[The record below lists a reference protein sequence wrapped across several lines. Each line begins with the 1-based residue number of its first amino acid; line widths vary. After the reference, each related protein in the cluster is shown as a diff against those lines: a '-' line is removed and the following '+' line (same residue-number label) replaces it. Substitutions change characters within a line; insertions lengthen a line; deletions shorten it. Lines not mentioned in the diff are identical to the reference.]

1 MASPEVCKALPTM
14 TWSNSA
20 GSTLLLSIAARA
32 ARAPSSMAERSRSAP
47 PPRPRRGGPGPR
59 AGGRRDRAAPRR
71 SAPWGCGRRPGERC
85 RAAPWAVR
93 VLGSVDDHGVA
104 FLAGFLERDFHAVDD
119 VGDDIERVVIG
130 PHRGFAYAGAEG
142 ERVLAVGQLQRRQL
156 LAQFFDHGLD
166 LLAGGVAQH
175 HGQRGGAVADGQV
188 VLADGAQDGFAALL
202 HEFLHGA
209 LAHLAHERGA
219 FVELEERYHQGR
231 ALRLGA
237 ADLARQAVDVA
248 RAAEQNG
255 RTAGRERR

>member
-20 GSTLLLSIAARA
+20 GSTLLRSIAARA

-47 PPRPRRGGPGPR
+47 PSRPLGG
-59 AGGRRDRAAPRR
+59 
-71 SAPWGCGRRPGERC
+71 

-166 LLAGGVAQH
+166 LLAGGVAQP
-175 HGQRGGAVADGQV
+175 HGQRGCAVADG
-188 VLADGAQDGFAALL
+188 
-202 HEFLHGA
+202 
-209 LAHLAHERGA
+209 
-219 FVELEERYHQGR
+219 
-231 ALRLGA
+231 
-237 ADLARQAVDVA
+237 
-248 RAAEQNG
+248 
-255 RTAGRERR
+255 